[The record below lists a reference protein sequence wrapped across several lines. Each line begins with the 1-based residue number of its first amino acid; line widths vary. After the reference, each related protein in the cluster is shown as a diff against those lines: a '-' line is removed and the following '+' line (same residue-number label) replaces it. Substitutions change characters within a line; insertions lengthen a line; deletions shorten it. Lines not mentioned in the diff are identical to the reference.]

1 MAAEMGA
8 DLETT
13 LEKIKEKRFR
23 LLKKMEE
30 DQQMLAGVNAKIDI
44 RAERLQ
50 KVTERRN
57 RRLQAKKEYEK
68 TIMETEA
75 AYKKILESSSALLG
89 VLKSQAAVAGG
100 AEEELL
106 GEDAVAAYKL

>member
-8 DLETT
+8 DLEAQV
-13 LEKIKEKRFR
+13 EKIKEKRYA
-23 LLKKMEE
+23 LMAKMEE
-30 DQQMLAGVNAKIDI
+30 DTGLLASVCAKIEM

-57 RRLQAKKEYEK
+57 RRIQAKREYEK

-75 AYKKILESSSALLG
+75 AYKKILESSALL
-89 VLKSQAAVAGG
+89 LKNLQAQAATQKGD
-100 AEEELL
+100 EEELI
-106 GEDAVAAYKL
+106 GSAANK